1 MTMSYAMKERHYQRR
16 VLRSVDER
24 RISKSGDVRRAP
36 MTEDERRVPM
46 TTFFIQSCRS
56 RYDRECH
63 DRRRTEINYKSQI
76 SG

>member
-1 MTMSYAMKERHYQRR
+1 MSYAMKKRHNQCK

-24 RISKSGDVRRAP
+24 RISKSGDERRTP
-36 MTEDERRVPM
+36 MTEDERRVP
-46 TTFFIQSCRS
+46 TTAFSIQSCRS